1 MNMETTS
8 LEKENLEAHVDLCA
22 QRYHILETRI
32 NKLETILAGL
42 AETVNKGNKTLI
54 TTIIGATGTIITG
67 LLSTVMILLFQLG

>member
-1 MNMETTS
+1 METTS